1 MEQKDGGNAKIN
13 GPRESLTPDQQIDEA
28 LRKFQLQTG
37 LGAGSPILPF
47 IRLAM
52 KASAP
57 AARPLRDPRGQVPPE
72 ADRPP
77 APPAESYKPIEPASS
92 AWVLVMI
99 AAALI
104 GLLFSYLARTG
115 ALSGL

>member
-1 MEQKDGGNAKIN
+1 MEEKKNGRPGNQPAK
-13 GPRESLTPDQQIDEA
+13 GPDPDQEIDEA

-57 AARPLRDPRGQVPPE
+57 APRPNRDQRGPVLPPPGI
-72 ADRPP
+72 RPSQP
-77 APPAESYKPIEPASS
+77 DMESYKPIEPSSS

-99 AAALI
+99 AAALA
-104 GLLFSYLARTG
+104 GLLFAWLARTG
-115 ALSGL
+115 ALN